1 MGGYLPLQILKLT
14 LYYNQVAD
22 FAEHITTCP
31 SRFLELPLSLRALER
46 ATEADFNYASRA
58 KEKNILGVPDS

>member
-1 MGGYLPLQILKLT
+1 M
-14 LYYNQVAD
+14 AD
-22 FAEHITTCP
+22 FANNITACP
-31 SRFLELPLSLRALER
+31 SRFFELLPALRALER